1 MQDLTLII
9 PTKKEAESLPAFLK
23 EIENYN
29 CKKLIVL
36 EKEDIETKK
45 TLEKFNNIKI
55 LEQKNNGYGN
65 ALIEGINNVQTD
77 FCCIINADGSMDPKY
92 LEEMRK
98 LCVNKDL
105 VFASRYQKPGGGSD
119 DDDFV
124 TIIGNAV
131 FTFLGNFLFKLKISD
146 ILYTYIL
153 GKTSSFQKLDLKN
166 YDFRICVEIPIKA
179 KILNMEYF
187 CTPSYERERIGG
199 KKKVN
204 AIKDGLLILS
214 EIVKYFY
221 KGKI

>member
-9 PTKKEAESLPAFLK
+9 PTKKEAESLPTFLK
-23 EIENYN
+23 EIESYN

-45 TLEKFNNIKI
+45 ILEKFNNIKI
-55 LEQKNNGYGN
+55 LEQKSNGYGN

-98 LCVNKDL
+98 LCENKDL
-105 VFASRYQKPGGGSD
+105 IFASRYQKPGGGSD

-214 EIVKYFY
+214 EIVKYFL
-221 KGKI
+221 KGKK

>member
-1 MQDLTLII
+1 MQNLTLII
-9 PTKKEAESLPAFLK
+9 PTKKEVESLPIFLK

-45 TLEKFNNIKI
+45 ILEEFNNINI

-65 ALIEGINNVQTD
+65 ALIEGINEVQTD

-92 LEEMRK
+92 LEEMIK
-98 LCVNKDL
+98 LCENKDL
-105 VFASRYQKPGGGSD
+105 IFASRYQKPGGGSD
-119 DDDFV
+119 DDNFV
-124 TIIGNAV
+124 TIIGNAI

-153 GKTSSFQKLDLKN
+153 GRTSSFKKLDLKN

-179 KILNMEYF
+179 KILNMEYS
-187 CTPSYERERIGG
+187 CMPSHERERIGG

-221 KGKI
+221 KGKK

>member
-1 MQDLTLII
+1 MQNLTLII
-9 PTKKEAESLPAFLK
+9 PTKKEVESLPIFLK

-45 TLEKFNNIKI
+45 ILEEFNNINI
-55 LEQKNNGYGN
+55 LEQKKNGYGN
-65 ALIEGINNVQTD
+65 ALIEGINKVETD

-92 LEEMRK
+92 LEEMIK
-98 LCVNKDL
+98 LCENKDL
-105 VFASRYQKPGGGSD
+105 IFASRYQKPGGGSD
-119 DDDFV
+119 DDNFV
-124 TIIGNAV
+124 TIIGNAI

-153 GKTSSFQKLDLKN
+153 GRTSSFKKLDLKN

-187 CTPSYERERIGG
+187 CMPSHERERIGG

>member
-9 PTKKEAESLPAFLK
+9 PTKREVESLPIFLK

-45 TLEKFNNIKI
+45 ILEKFNDINI
-55 LEQKNNGYGN
+55 LEQKSNGYGN
-65 ALIEGINNVQTD
+65 ALIEGINNVETD

-98 LCVNKDL
+98 LCENKDL
-105 VFASRYQKPGGGSD
+105 IFASRYQKPGGGSD

-153 GKTSSFQKLDLKN
+153 GRTSSFKKLDLKN

-179 KILNMEYF
+179 KILNMEYS
-187 CTPSYERERIGG
+187 CTPSYERERMGG

-214 EIVKYFY
+214 EIVKYFL
-221 KGKI
+221 KGKK